1 MIIRN
6 GFGPFLYYDGQER
19 EELGMMKT
27 GLVMEGGAMRG
38 LFTAGVIDVF
48 MENGIEFG
56 GGIGVS
62 AGAAFGGN
70 YKSKQ
75 IGRVLRY
82 NVRFAKDPR
91 MCSFRNLIFT
101 GDLYGAKFCYDTL
114 PNELDVMDREAFVTN
129 PMKFYIVAT
138 DAKSGEPVYQE
149 LEDLAPV
156 DMDWMR
162 ASASMPVVS
171 RAVKINGHEYLDG
184 GISDSIPLKAFE
196 EMGYEKNV
204 VILTRPWGYR
214 KTPQKA
220 MGFMK
225 AMLRKYPGVSK
236 ALSVRHTVYNETLD
250 YIEERR
256 KAGAAYV
263 ICPPQALH
271 IGKIEHNPEVLRSV
285 YYQGRLAGE
294 KHLEAVKKFL
304 ETVNEDE

>member
-1 MIIRN
+1 MIEIYR
-6 GFGPFLYYDGQER
+6 GGYL
-19 EELGMMKT
+19 MKKT
-27 GLVMEGGAMRG
+27 GIVMEGGAMRG

-48 MENGIEFG
+48 MENGIEFD

-62 AGAAFGGN
+62 AGAAFGCN

-75 IGRVLRY
+75 IGRPFRY
-82 NVRFAKDPR
+82 NTTYAKDPR
-91 MCSFRNLIFT
+91 YCSFRSLLFT

-114 PNELDVMDREAFVTN
+114 PKKLDVMDVDTYTAN
-129 PMKFYIVAT
+129 PMKFYVVVT
-138 DAKSGEPVYQE
+138 DAKTGEAVYQE
-149 LEDLAPV
+149 LKDLSDE

-196 EMGYEKNV
+196 KMGYEKNV
-204 VILTRPWGYR
+204 VILTRPKGYR
-214 KTPQKA
+214 KQPQSA
-220 MGFMK
+220 MKFM
-225 AMLRKYPGVSK
+225 AAALRKYPGVVN
-236 ALSVRHTVYNETLD
+236 ALSTRHTVYNETLD

-263 ICPPQALH
+263 ICPSQALK
-271 IGKIEHNPEVLRSV
+271 IGKIEHDPEKMRNV

-294 KHLEAVKKFL
+294 QHLAAVRQFL
-304 ETVNEDE
+304 RQGNEDE

>member
-1 MIIRN
+1 MK
-6 GFGPFLYYDGQER
+6 
-19 EELGMMKT
+19 KT

-48 MENGIEFG
+48 MENGIEFD

-91 MCSFRNLIFT
+91 MCSFRNLLFT
-101 GDLYGAKFCYDTL
+101 GDLYGAEFCYDTL
-114 PNELDVMDREAFVTN
+114 PNKLDIMDREAFVAN

-138 DAKSGEPVYQE
+138 DAHSGEAVYQE
-149 LEDLAPV
+149 LKDLTPL

-171 RAVKINGHEYLDG
+171 RAVKIDGHEYLDG

-204 VILTRPWGYR
+204 VILTRPRGYR

-220 MGFMK
+220 MGLMS
-225 AMLRKYPGVSK
+225 AMLRKYPGIIS
-236 ALSVRHTVYNETLD
+236 ALSTRHTVYNQTLD

-256 KAGAAYV
+256 LAKAAYV
-263 ICPPQALH
+263 ICPEQALQ
-271 IGKIEHNPEVLRSV
+271 IGKIEHDPEKLRSV
-285 YYQGRLAGE
+285 YYKGRLAGE
-294 KHLEAVKKFL
+294 RHLAAVKKFL
-304 ETVNEDE
+304 AEGKEE